1 MHHTHNILPLARQ
14 HSDGC
19 RGTYKTRGFRR
30 GLPGTLPGTTE
41 AGHEPA
47 IVGTLFYLPPE
58 SFATGLYTHKV
69 SDALYMC
76 AMKYALSTEFTHIE
90 RHLELGSDPGAP
102 HARHAPL
109 RRAALLLGTK
119 GEHRTRQH

>member
-1 MHHTHNILPLARQ
+1 MDAGGHIKLADFGAACQ
-14 HSDGC
+14 GHC
-19 RGTYKTRGFRR
+19 
-30 GLPGTLPGTTE
+30 PGTTE